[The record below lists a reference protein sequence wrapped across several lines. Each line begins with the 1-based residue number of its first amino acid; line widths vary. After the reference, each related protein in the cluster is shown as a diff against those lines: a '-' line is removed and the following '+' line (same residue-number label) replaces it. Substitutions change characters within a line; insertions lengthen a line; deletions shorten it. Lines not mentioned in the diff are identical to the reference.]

1 MELPNA
7 KLFKNEELIILNYS
21 ISSLYSTPPMI
32 AKFELKEQS
41 LKIAWIFFEKYAM
54 PPTNA
59 EFFINLEL
67 LKITVVL

>member
-1 MELPNA
+1 VKLIKSKLIFSEFIDVSMELPNA

-41 LKIAWIFFEKYAM
+41 LKIA
-54 PPTNA
+54 
-59 EFFINLEL
+59 
-67 LKITVVL
+67 